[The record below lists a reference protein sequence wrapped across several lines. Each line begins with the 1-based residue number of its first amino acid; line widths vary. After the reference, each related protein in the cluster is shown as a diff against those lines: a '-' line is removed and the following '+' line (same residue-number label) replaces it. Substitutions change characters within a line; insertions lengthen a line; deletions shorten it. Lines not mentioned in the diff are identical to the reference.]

1 MERVSAAAD
10 QRGWGTEHHAA
21 PGLQVVLLKKMYVFP
36 WSQFLYA
43 EGTEEEVR
51 AAFTTHDVVIRGAGL
66 GLLLE
71 DFAAQ
76 RVTRLSE
83 PARTDKFIGGS
94 TAARITALLVRRP
107 AAISDNE

>member
-1 MERVSAAAD
+1 MERVSATAD

-83 PARTDKFIGGS
+83 PARTDKFIGGPV
-94 TAARITALLVRRP
+94 AARVTALLVQRP
-107 AAISDNE
+107 DGISDNE